1 MRATSLAA
9 LAAVVLLTGLTP
21 IRPAAPAAASTAQ
34 TMAAE
39 LLSWI
44 NSARAKRG
52 LGTVRASSSLY
63 SLASK
68 RAATLAS
75 KNALSHDAAGCLTCQ
90 LRSLG
95 ISYNLMGEVLA
106 SNNYPWGEESAS
118 VVFSSW
124 RNSPMHW
131 DILMGKT
138 FDTIGIGV
146 ARSSN
151 GTTYASAILIDAP
164 GASATKATATRT
176 VTKKPAATPAPAAPP
191 PERRIRRAGSV
202 LLGRIPC

>member
-1 MRATSLAA
+1 LLAVFA
-9 LAAVVLLTGLTP
+9 SAVLLSGLTP
-21 IRPAAPAAASTAQ
+21 IRPAGPVAATTAQ
-34 TMAAE
+34 TMAAD

-44 NSARAKRG
+44 NTARAKHG
-52 LGTVRASSSLY
+52 LGKLRTSSTLY

-95 ISYNLMGEVLA
+95 VSYNLMGEVLA
-106 SNNYPWGEESAS
+106 SNNYTWGTQSAS

-131 DILMGKT
+131 DILMGSR
-138 FDTIGIGV
+138 FDTIGIGI
-146 ARSSN
+146 ARSKN

-164 GASATKATATRT
+164 GVSAIRTTATHT
-176 VTKKPAATPAPAAPP
+176 VTRKPAQAAVPATPPAP
-191 PERRIRRAGSV
+191 RRVRREGSV
-202 LLGRIPC
+202 LFGRIPC